1 MVTENEN
8 DMAKDYN
15 VEKGDL
21 LIAEPFMKDPSFK
34 RTVTLVCEHNTEGT
48 IGLVLNRP
56 SIFRINEMIQDFPA
70 FQGMVHYGGPVGMDR
85 LNFIHAY
92 GDLIENSFPIKDN
105 IYWNG
110 NFEQLKLLIR
120 KKKIMP
126 HNIRFFAGYAGWDA
140 GQLNEEMQDE
150 SWIVS
155 KNYPE
160 IFKMS
165 EYMWQEVLVK
175 MGGKN
180 KLLSTFPE
188 DPILN

>member
-1 MVTENEN
+1 
-8 DMAKDYN
+8 MAKNYN

-34 RTVTLVCEHNTEGT
+34 RTVTLVCEHNADGT

-56 SIFRINEMIQDFPA
+56 SIFRINEMIPDFPA

-92 GDLIENSFPIKDN
+92 GDLIENSFQIKDN
-105 IYWNG
+105 ICWNG
-110 NFEQLKLLIR
+110 NFEQLKQLIR
-120 KKKIMP
+120 EKKIMP

-155 KNYPE
+155 KDYPE
-160 IFKMS
+160 VFKMS
-165 EYMWQEVLVK
+165 EYMWQEVLQK

-180 KLLSTFPE
+180 KLIAAFPE
-188 DPILN
+188 DPTLN

>member
-1 MVTENEN
+1 MSIDFNIQ
-8 DMAKDYN
+8 
-15 VEKGDL
+15 KGDL

-34 RTVTLVCEHNTEGT
+34 RTVTLICEHNTEGS

-56 SIFRINEMIQDFPA
+56 SIFRVTEMIPNFPA
-70 FQGMVHYGGPVGMDR
+70 FQGLVNYGGPVGMDR
-85 LNFIHAY
+85 LNYIHSY
-92 GDLIENSFPIKDN
+92 GDKLEGSFHIVDN
-105 IYWNG
+105 LYWNG
-110 NFEQLKLLIR
+110 NFEQLKELIR
-120 KKKIMP
+120 KKEILP
-126 HNIRFFAGYAGWDA
+126 HNIKFFAGYAGWEA

-155 KNYPE
+155 KEYKE

-165 EYMWQEVLVK
+165 EYMWQEVLQK

-180 KLLSTFPE
+180 KLISTFPE